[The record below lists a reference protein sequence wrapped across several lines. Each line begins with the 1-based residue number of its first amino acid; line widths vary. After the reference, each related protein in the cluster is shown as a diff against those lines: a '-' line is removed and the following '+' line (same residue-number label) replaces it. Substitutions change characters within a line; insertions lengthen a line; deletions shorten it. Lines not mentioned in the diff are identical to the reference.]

1 MKKILAPTKVATISD
16 EDVLLARSIPGVF
29 AKLIQPSFKFYDHLE
44 PVESILCKTVEKGM
58 VRAIIAQPRRHG
70 KTFFTAEIGAAW
82 YLGNMERL
90 GYSVEI
96 VIATYGQDKSNDTV
110 RSIIQNIKTH
120 AYKKIFP
127 NTVLKSDS
135 IEGPI
140 TKLGSKIHSVGV
152 DGPLTGKGADLIIFD
167 DTIKDAMEAQSVTTL
182 KRLRDWYQTVA
193 YTSLYQNGSVI
204 VIGTRWCKD
213 DLQGIIETDSPEE
226 WTVINMPAIID
237 EGLETERALCPE
249 RFTLDRLKIIRST
262 LSHRWWMTQYQGVPI
277 DAGDDQMGT
286 PKRANYQ
293 PKDIFCF
300 IDPAFDGND
309 KTAFVFGGIDNE
321 KHISILRAESIRKNA
336 IELVPL
342 IAEIGLKL
350 GCRTYI
356 VEKNADKGY
365 TANELRKFNLHVVDH
380 TATKNKVGRILAYV
394 KGNWP
399 NIYCSDRCSSDFIKD
414 VAQWSELSKH
424 DDAIDALAGLIEYLL
439 DGSKKP
445 IAYDASIFNF
455 D

>member
-1 MKKILAPTKVATISD
+1 MKQILAPTKVSDISN
-16 EDVLLARSIPGVF
+16 EILLMARSIPSIF
-29 AKLIQPSFKFYDHLE
+29 AKLIQPSFDMYEHLE
-44 PVESILCKTVEKGM
+44 PVENILVQLPKGN
-58 VRAIIAQPRRHG
+58 VRAIISQPRRHG

-82 YLGNMERL
+82 YLGTMERL
-90 GYSVEI
+90 GYVVEI

-110 RSIIQNIKTH
+110 RSIIQNVKTN
-120 AYKKIFP
+120 AYKKVFP
-127 NTVLKSDS
+127 LTSWKSDS
-135 IEGPI
+135 IEAAT

-167 DTIKDAMEAQSVTTL
+167 DTIKDAMEAQSTITL
-182 KRLRDWYQTVA
+182 KRLRDWYETVA
-193 YTSLYQNGSVI
+193 FTSLYQTGNII
-204 VIGTRWCKD
+204 VIGTRWCQN
-213 DLQGIIETDSPEE
+213 DLQGIIEQSSPEE

-237 EGLETERALCPE
+237 EGKETERALCPK
-249 RFTLDRLKIIRST
+249 RFDLERLKTIRST
-262 LSHRWWMTQYQGVPI
+262 LSHRWWSTQYQGIPI
-277 DAGDDQMGT
+277 DASDEQMGA
-286 PKRANYQ
+286 PKRGNYL

-309 KTAFVFGGIDNE
+309 KTAFVFGGIDND
-321 KHISILRAESIRKNA
+321 KHICILRAESIRKNA
-336 IELVPL
+336 IELVPA
-342 IAEIGLKL
+342 IAEIGLQL

-394 KGNWP
+394 KGNWS
-399 NIYCSDRCSSDFIKD
+399 NIYCSDRCSNDFIRD
-414 VAQWSELSKH
+414 ISQWSELSKS